1 MQRHVLLPAFHSR
14 SAQRRGRHRRRSS
27 RRALKS
33 RFFQVIYVGWNCC
46 HQYFWPRWPVDFGPS
61 QARRRQFGSLVAVVF
76 LFGLVAVYEMRFLA
90 FERERCP
97 LLHMLTVPP
106 TRRFPP
112 CSLIVFPARLSS
124 RSPCS
129 EMCIT
134 WPGFLVAF
142 CSPAKVRAKFGSARV
157 QKCKVH
163 TLQGARFRSPPLSV
177 SLPLSASLR
186 WYFTRK
192 TFQQLSDSCNGYG
205 CGYWYSNFCRAFTV
219 LLRPLLLLLL
229 KL

>member
-1 MQRHVLLPAFHSR
+1 MSCSRCCFSVRGVLLVQRHVLLPAFHSR

-46 HQYFWPRWPVDFGPS
+46 HQYFWPRWPVDFGAS
-61 QARRRQFGSLVAVVF
+61 QARCRQFGSLVAVVF
-76 LFGLVAVYEMRFLA
+76 LFGLLAVYEMRFLA

-106 TRRFPP
+106 TRLFSP

-134 WPGFLVAF
+134 
-142 CSPAKVRAKFGSARV
+142 
-157 QKCKVH
+157 
-163 TLQGARFRSPPLSV
+163 
-177 SLPLSASLR
+177 
-186 WYFTRK
+186 
-192 TFQQLSDSCNGYG
+192 
-205 CGYWYSNFCRAFTV
+205 
-219 LLRPLLLLLL
+219 
-229 KL
+229 